1 MSTPPYNNNTS
12 GPQLPHTIQQ
22 QQQNQNNRGGMMQ
35 GGGHGNNNNNNNIGR
50 QMMMQQATN
59 AQSLYN
65 FAGQPLQQQ
74 NQPYNTNMYPNNNNT
89 NTSNNT
95 NNTPQQ
101 QQQQQQQQ
109 QAKVQRRSALPPST
123 MSAAG
128 GATSNSS
135 VSAASSSTS
144 SSVRPHAAARVSSTH
159 AQLTPEQQARLERE
173 RKNQKEKFLMFTK
186 VLMKYLENK
195 DPELHARAKIV
206 IKDCAEK
213 NKAKDPAYK
222 SLTTAMQKR
231 LRECVGE
238 IYWKKADDYLK
249 HFLKTKI
256 EQQKKQR
263 QKEEI
268 ERHAAREAEKARLA
282 KMSAHNAQPPSTSSS
297 SAQSKSLSQ
306 AEIEHRKNQARKHAY
321 NNSSSTGRTT
331 PIVSS
336 KQQQQQ
342 AQAVVSNSAAASNNL
357 KKQTGQGM
365 NPNIGMMMP
374 NIMNPLASKSRG
386 VPNAN
391 TSTSNNAQAGS
402 SANRSMMNTSSNKAG
417 SMTPITSSSTSAP
430 PPDIMDQLDN
440 NVRYD
445 HTSAAR
451 LLSRENMADS
461 LNLDAQQ
468 RILLYGKTDFISRK
482 MPTTASRADQFRG
495 WHVKNIVNARIAFA
509 RTKLSCTSGNPAEG
523 SSESEW
529 INEDVAENDPVL
541 TLVSEATQLYVKKML
556 ESAVTSSRKKQNLD
570 GIRLWH
576 LQHGQKQAPL
586 ALQLGCDVPRQVA
599 LADGQA
605 AKICQRMEQALSRRD
620 VGIELSEIKSTDAL
634 HASSS
639 MSELSRTIR
648 VSNASANAEV
658 HAKRSFEVFAG
669 KDGRAPP
676 FGRVPKRCK
685 LLVSDLRGA
694 LSGHAFRRFP

>member
-1 MSTPPYNNNTS
+1 
-12 GPQLPHTIQQ
+12 
-22 QQQNQNNRGGMMQ
+22 
-35 GGGHGNNNNNNNIGR
+35 
-50 QMMMQQATN
+50 
-59 AQSLYN
+59 
-65 FAGQPLQQQ
+65 
-74 NQPYNTNMYPNNNNT
+74 
-89 NTSNNT
+89 
-95 NNTPQQ
+95 
-101 QQQQQQQQ
+101 
-109 QAKVQRRSALPPST
+109 
-123 MSAAG
+123 
-128 GATSNSS
+128 
-135 VSAASSSTS
+135 
-144 SSVRPHAAARVSSTH
+144 
-159 AQLTPEQQARLERE
+159 
-173 RKNQKEKFLMFTK
+173 
-186 VLMKYLENK
+186 MKYLENK
-195 DPELHARAKIV
+195 DPVLHTQAKLV

-222 SLTTAMQKR
+222 SLTTAMQRR

-238 IYWKKADDYLK
+238 AYWKKADDYLK

-263 QKEEI
+263 QKEEV
-268 ERHAAREAEKARLA
+268 ERRTREAEKARLTA
-282 KMSAHNAQPPSTSSS
+282 AASAHNKQNVSPPSSS
-297 SAQSKSLSQ
+297 STIRPLSQ

-321 NNSSSTGRTT
+321 NSTTGRTT

-342 AQAVVSNSAAASNNL
+342 QQQQQQVQPVASNAAAAANNL
-357 KKQTGQGM
+357 KKPNAQGM

-374 NIMNPLASKSRG
+374 NIMNPLAPTSRNIPSAQ
-386 VPNAN
+386 VN
-391 TSTSNNAQAGS
+391 ST
-402 SANRSMMNTSSNKAG
+402 NRAMMTNSTGNKAG
-417 SMTPITSSSTSAP
+417 SMAPITPSSSSAP
-430 PPDIMDQLDN
+430 PPDIMDQLDG

-468 RILLYGKTDFISRK
+468 RILLYGKTDFISRR

-495 WHVKNIVNARIAFA
+495 WHVKNIVNSRIAFA
-509 RTKLSCTSGNPAEG
+509 HTQVSSVSGNAAEA
-523 SSESEW
+523 SSSAEW

-541 TLVSEATQLYVKKML
+541 TLVSEATQLYVKKIL

-576 LQHGQKQAPL
+576 LQHGQKQPPL

-605 AKICQRMEQALSRRD
+605 AKICQRMEQALTRRD
-620 VGIELSEIKSTDAL
+620 VGIELNEINSTGAL
-634 HASSS
+634 NASSS
-639 MSELSRTIR
+639 MSELSRTVR
-648 VSNASANAEV
+648 VSNAAMNAEV

-694 LSGHAFRRFP
+694 VRGHAFRRFP

>member
-1 MSTPPYNNNTS
+1 MNPM
-12 GPQLPHTIQQ
+12 QMQQ
-22 QQQNQNNRGGMMQ
+22 Q
-35 GGGHGNNNNNNNIGR
+35 
-50 QMMMQQATN
+50 AFLN
-59 AQSLYN
+59 AQAMAAANKKARTQSSKSSSKTSSAAAAAQSAQN
-65 FAGQPLQQQ
+65 DAAIAGAKSKLA
-74 NQPYNTNMYPNNNNT
+74 MINNERDDKAWIGAT
-89 NTSNNT
+89 TKAQTAAQALSM
-95 NNTPQQ
+95 QQ

-109 QAKVQRRSALPPST
+109 QK
-123 MSAAG
+123 
-128 GATSNSS
+128 
-135 VSAASSSTS
+135 
-144 SSVRPHAAARVSSTH
+144 
-159 AQLTPEQQARLERE
+159 
-173 RKNQKEKFLMFTK
+173 
-186 VLMKYLENK
+186 
-195 DPELHARAKIV
+195 
-206 IKDCAEK
+206 
-213 NKAKDPAYK
+213 
-222 SLTTAMQKR
+222 
-231 LRECVGE
+231 
-238 IYWKKADDYLK
+238 
-249 HFLKTKI
+249 
-256 EQQKKQR
+256 
-263 QKEEI
+263 
-268 ERHAAREAEKARLA
+268 
-282 KMSAHNAQPPSTSSS
+282 
-297 SAQSKSLSQ
+297 
-306 AEIEHRKNQARKHAY
+306 
-321 NNSSSTGRTT
+321 
-331 PIVSS
+331 
-336 KQQQQQ
+336 QQQ
-342 AQAVVSNSAAASNNL
+342 AQTVASNSAAASNSL

-374 NIMNPLASKSRG
+374 NIMNPLASKSRS

-391 TSTSNNAQAGS
+391 ANANASTSTSTSAQAGT
-402 SANRSMMNTSSNKAG
+402 SANRSNKAG

-430 PPDIMDQLDN
+430 PPDIMDQLDT

-495 WHVKNIVNARIAFA
+495 WHVKNILNARIAFA
-509 RTKLSCTSGNPAEG
+509 RTKLSCTSGNTAEG

-541 TLVSEATQLYVKKML
+541 TLVSEATQLYVKKIL

-634 HASSS
+634 HASAS

-694 LSGHAFRRFP
+694 LSGHTFRRFP